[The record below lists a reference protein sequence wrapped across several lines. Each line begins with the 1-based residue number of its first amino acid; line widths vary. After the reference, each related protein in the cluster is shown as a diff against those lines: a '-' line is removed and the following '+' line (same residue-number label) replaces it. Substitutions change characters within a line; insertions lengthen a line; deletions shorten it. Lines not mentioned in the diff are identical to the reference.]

1 MILNSPYI
9 SGSITVTGNSIVSG
23 SITVLGGLSGSSAVS
38 ASYAVSASNAATAS
52 SADNLLVRNTL
63 TAQTIVV
70 QTITSSVDFVTGS
83 TQFGSRNSD
92 IHTYTGSLA
101 ISGSATTALA
111 VNTNALF
118 ISSSGRVGMGTT
130 NPLSILHIQSAAGST
145 KLTMQA
151 PSGQP
156 NIIEFLT
163 NAGVVDA
170 RVKNETSQLQF
181 EAGSSGTPIMV
192 VSASGRVGIGTTN
205 PVSTLQVNGNLRLY
219 TTNGDGNELR
229 GIFYVG
235 GAADPLSF
243 TMYKADASTI
253 GAYITADGSSYF
265 NGGNVGI
272 GTASPLGPIH
282 AVNTSS
288 YSAPATTGNSIGH
301 AIFGKLTDSGI
312 AIGSFRGAGT
322 SGYTW
327 FQAQILDAAQYNNN
341 IVFQPNGGNVGIGT
355 SSPTAILSVEG
366 SYADNV
372 INLRNND
379 INYYAA
385 IGYKD
390 NSGTVKFAAGYANTG
405 NSSILAGKAYL
416 YTPASTD
423 LVIATGG
430 LSERMRIT
438 KDGNLLFNGTSD
450 PGGIGNIYIGNTGS
464 VPGTPSGGGVL
475 YVQSGALKFKGSS
488 GTITTIANA

>member
-92 IHTYTGSLA
+92 THTYTGSLA

-253 GAYITADGSSYF
+253 GA
-265 NGGNVGI
+265 
-272 GTASPLGPIH
+272 
-282 AVNTSS
+282 
-288 YSAPATTGNSIGH
+288 
-301 AIFGKLTDSGI
+301 
-312 AIGSFRGAGT
+312 
-322 SGYTW
+322 
-327 FQAQILDAAQYNNN
+327 
-341 IVFQPNGGNVGIGT
+341 
-355 SSPTAILSVEG
+355 E
-366 SYADNV
+366 
-372 INLRNND
+372 
-379 INYYAA
+379 
-385 IGYKD
+385 
-390 NSGTVKFAAGYANTG
+390 
-405 NSSILAGKAYL
+405 
-416 YTPASTD
+416 
-423 LVIATGG
+423 
-430 LSERMRIT
+430 
-438 KDGNLLFNGTSD
+438 
-450 PGGIGNIYIGNTGS
+450 
-464 VPGTPSGGGVL
+464 
-475 YVQSGALKFKGSS
+475 
-488 GTITTIANA
+488 